1 FDEIRNSTVKDLS
14 VAYNTLEEKALKR
27 FDNLYETQLSMGKDA
42 INQTKEM
49 MGKNDNAKM
58 AQVFE
63 KTKTVIANASEA
75 LKEVALV

>member
-1 FDEIRNSTVKDLS
+1 
-14 VAYNTLEEKALKR
+14 
-27 FDNLYETQLSMGKDA
+27 MGKDA